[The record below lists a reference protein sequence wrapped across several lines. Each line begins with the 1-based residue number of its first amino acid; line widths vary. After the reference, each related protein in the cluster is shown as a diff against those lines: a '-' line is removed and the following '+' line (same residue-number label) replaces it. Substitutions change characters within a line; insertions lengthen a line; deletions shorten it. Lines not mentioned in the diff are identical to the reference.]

1 MLQTQ
6 KNRKSAELDALLDEF
21 ESRASAAPTR
31 TLAPGDPVHGTVLAV
46 GPTTVVVDLTAKMQ
60 GLLDVA
66 QFEEGLP
73 LPQVGDPVDAYF
85 VGLEDGAA
93 RLTLSGA
100 AVGAPDEA
108 IGAAYAAKLP
118 LEGKYEKEVNGGFEV
133 KVNGQRA
140 FSYSQVALHRPREG
154 APSPVGTTDTF
165 LVVEYNPAER
175 TLVVSHRAVE
185 EKDRALR
192 RETLRSSLFEGDL
205 RNGVVTKVMPFGAFV
220 DIGGVE
226 GLVPAVEISWD
237 RSVKPEDVLHEGD
250 EVQVK
255 VRRIDWENE
264 RFTFSLKDLSKDPWQ
279 AYCEDFAAG
288 SYVSGRVVK
297 LMPFGAFVQLVP
309 GVDGLLPIATLG
321 RGRHIVDPGEV
332 VKLGQ
337 EVDVRIESMDPVAR
351 RISLSLVDSR
361 VRALKPG
368 EIAPGAVLKGIVES
382 CREFGVFVRLSEDRT
397 GLLHVSE
404 AGIPKGTNALAALEE
419 KYPAGSEI
427 EVRVKEV
434 GDGRVSL
441 ALRNERVEALRPG
454 EIAVGAVLKG
464 IVESSTDFGVFVRLS
479 EDRTGLLHV
488 SEAGIPKGV
497 NAKLELSRKFPDGA
511 DVEVVVKAMDGDRV
525 SLALPSVIAE
535 RAAADADEADLRSR
549 MRANRESASSSGF
562 GSFGALLDAA
572 LGGSGDDAAA
582 K

>member
-1 MLQTQ
+1 M
-6 KNRKSAELDALLDEF
+6 
-21 ESRASAAPTR
+21 
-31 TLAPGDPVHGTVLAV
+31 
-46 GPTTVVVDLTAKMQ
+46 
-60 GLLDVA
+60 
-66 QFEEGLP
+66 
-73 LPQVGDPVDAYF
+73 
-85 VGLEDGAA
+85 
-93 RLTLSGA
+93 
-100 AVGAPDEA
+100 
-108 IGAAYAAKLP
+108 
-118 LEGKYEKEVNGGFEV
+118 
-133 KVNGQRA
+133 
-140 FSYSQVALHRPREG
+140 
-154 APSPVGTTDTF
+154 
-165 LVVEYNPAER
+165 
-175 TLVVSHRAVE
+175 
-185 EKDRALR
+185 
-192 RETLRSSLFEGDL
+192 
-205 RNGVVTKVMPFGAFV
+205 
-220 DIGGVE
+220 
-226 GLVPAVEISWD
+226 
-237 RSVKPEDVLHEGD
+237 KPEDVLHESD

-332 VKLGQ
+332 VKVGQ

-404 AGIPKGTNALAALEE
+404 AGIPKG
-419 KYPAGSEI
+419 
-427 EVRVKEV
+427 
-434 GDGRVSL
+434 
-441 ALRNERVEALRPG
+441 
-454 EIAVGAVLKG
+454 
-464 IVESSTDFGVFVRLS
+464 
-479 EDRTGLLHV
+479 
-488 SEAGIPKGV
+488 V

-511 DVEVVVKAMDGDRV
+511 DVEVVVKAVDGDRV

-535 RAAADADEADLRSR
+535 RAAADADEADLRAR
-549 MRANRESASSSGF
+549 MRANRESASASGF

-572 LGGSGDDAAA
+572 LGGSGDDADA